1 MPVMP
6 DLDKIFQNM
15 RRDAGLE
22 TEIQQGPIIQ
32 MVVDEDTSRIPLIES
47 AGDTYERPIS
57 VCFAGVGTHGV
68 NVVMSLKNQ
77 NSTNELVDFV
87 GINSDGSSMKELDKL
102 GFKDNIWLSS
112 VDSNTHLGAGGKLE
126 VGRELGDKYYGEFK
140 KRFKDKELVLV
151 VTGMGGGTGTGAA
164 PLVAKAAKEVQQ
176 GKSNTLTIGVASM
189 PSGEEYDKRKIAKL
203 GIEDLRKHVDALIVI
218 DQLNLL
224 EVLDQENASVD
235 QGDELV
241 DSRFRMVLQ
250 SIMDTVTQY
259 TKRNI
264 DFADVCSTFKDCGD
278 AIVTMVEAPSESV
291 EDIKRELAKALND
304 KLLID
309 HSSKIASRL
318 TIYHF
323 FGPEYSIKN
332 HGEVVREIKKIF
344 NWTKTEDGF
353 YSNPMEDPSNFEK
366 VGTGTSEEY
375 RDKTKVIVMAGGFV
389 NMPPG
394 KKMPVTRVM
403 PVASPS
409 QPIQPVQQ
417 PTRVMPVAQL
427 PPTVLQPQPQPT
439 QIIQPPGELAE
450 DDFDKFLAAGK
461 SKGFSL

>member
-1 MPVMP
+1 MP
-6 DLDKIFQNM
+6 DLNKIMQTI

-22 TEIQQGPIIQ
+22 TEIQQGPLIQ
-32 MVVDEDTSRIPLIES
+32 IEVDENANRLPLIES
-47 AGDTYERPIS
+47 AGETYERPIS

-77 NSTNELVDFV
+77 NLTNELVDFV

-126 VGRELGDKYYGEFK
+126 VGKELGDKYYEQFK
-140 KRFKDKELVLV
+140 KRFKNKELVLV

-203 GIEDLRKHVDALIVI
+203 GIEELKKHVDALIVI

-224 EVLDQENASVD
+224 DVLDQENASVD
-235 QGDELV
+235 QGEELV
-241 DSRFRMVLQ
+241 DSRFRIVLQ

-278 AIVTMVEAPSESV
+278 AIVTTVEAPSENV
-291 EDIKRELAKALND
+291 EDIKRELVRALND

-309 HSSKIASRL
+309 HYNKIASRL
-318 TIYHF
+318 TVYHF
-323 FGPEYSIKN
+323 FEPGYSVKN
-332 HGEVVREIKKIF
+332 HGEVVREIKRIF

-353 YSNPMEDPSNFEK
+353 YNNPVEDPSNFEK
-366 VGTGTSEEY
+366 VGTGISEEY
-375 RDKTKVIVMAGGFV
+375 KGRTKVIVMAGGFV
-389 NMPPG
+389 NIPPG
-394 KKMPVTRVM
+394 KTPSATRAMPA
-403 PVASPS
+403 AS
-409 QPIQPVQQ
+409 IQPVQPIA
-417 PTRVMPVAQL
+417 PTRVIA
-427 PPTVLQPQPQPT
+427 PPPPA
-439 QIIQPPGELAE
+439 QIIQSPPSEPGEDAV
-450 DDFDKFLAAGK
+450 DKLIAAGRN
-461 SKGFSL
+461 KGFTL